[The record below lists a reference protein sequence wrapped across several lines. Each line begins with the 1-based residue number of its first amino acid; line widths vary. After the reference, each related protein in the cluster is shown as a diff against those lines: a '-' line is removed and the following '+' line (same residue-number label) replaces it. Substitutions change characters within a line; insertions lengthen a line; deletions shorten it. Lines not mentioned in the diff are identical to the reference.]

1 MASSKT
7 VVIEAALDAGC
18 PPDQIKRF
26 LGFGYVP
33 QPKQLLFHAAAR
45 KCDKEDGPTIIGT
58 GGTRGGSKT
67 HMIFAQVA
75 LDDCQRSPGL
85 KVLYLRKIQKSAGE
99 SADDLVYKILR
110 HVPHD
115 YIRTSGKVVFDN
127 ESRIIIGGYKNEGDI
142 DKYLGIEYDLI
153 VIEEATQLTRKKIQ
167 LIHGSRR
174 TTRDD
179 WRVRSY
185 FSTNPGG
192 IGHAWF
198 KEDIVIPTRENRQK
212 DSIYIHYTYHDNA
225 FIKQAYIDYL
235 KGLTGSLA
243 RMWRDGDWDT
253 FAGMALPN
261 FNYDRHVIKP
271 RHLPTHW
278 YRWRAVDY
286 GLHSPFGALWFARD
300 TDIGRIYTYRELY
313 QAELTDTQQARLI
326 LEHTPEDEKIG
337 LTYADPAMWSRKTF
351 KEYKFSSADEYASV
365 GVPLM
370 RADNDPTDGLM
381 RVARLLEPL
390 ADGMPGWMIFD
401 NCPDLIRTL
410 QNLPVDEDH
419 PDKAETKN
427 VEDHLYDC
435 ARYGFTRY
443 KLGVQSPTQNFWSQ
457 MPLTNP
463 IYEEIL

>member
-1 MASSKT
+1 MTKNREL
-7 VVIEAALDAGC
+7 VIKAALDAGC

-26 LGFGYVP
+26 LQYGYVP
-33 QPKQLLFHAAAR
+33 QPKQLDFHAAAR
-45 KCDKEDGPTIIGT
+45 KCDRDGGPTIIGT

-67 HMIFAQVA
+67 HMIFAQSA
-75 LDDCQRSPGL
+75 LDDCQRCPGL

-99 SADDLVYKILR
+99 SADDLIYKILK

-153 VIEEATQLTRKKIQ
+153 VIEEATQLTKKKIQ

-198 KEDIVIPTRENRQK
+198 KEEIVIPTRENRQK
-212 DSIYIHYTYHDNA
+212 DTIYIHYTYHDNA

-235 KGLTGSLA
+235 ESLTGSLA

-253 FAGMALPN
+253 FAGMALPS
-261 FNYDRHVIKP
+261 FNYDTHVIKP
-271 RHLPTHW
+271 VYLPRHW
-278 YRWRAVDY
+278 YRWRAVDW
-286 GLHSPFGALWFARD
+286 GLHSPFGCLWFARD
-300 TDIGRIYTYRELY
+300 LDIGRIYTYRELY

-326 LEHTPEDEKIG
+326 LQHTPEDERIG
-337 LTYADPAMWSRKTF
+337 LTYADPSMWSRKTYQ
-351 KEYKFSSADEYASV
+351 EYKFSSADEYASV

-370 RADNDPTDGLM
+370 RGDNDPTDGLM

-390 ADGMPGWMIFD
+390 PDGKPGWLIFD
-401 NCPDLIRTL
+401 NCTNLSRTL
-410 QNLPVDEDH
+410 SNLPVDEDH

-443 KLGVQSPTQNFWSQ
+443 RLGVQSNQTNIWNQLE
-457 MPLTNP
+457 LTHSMF
-463 IYEEIL
+463 EGIL